1 MPNPT
6 GLWVFIGSLLYVANG
21 IAGVVF
27 KTGDDPIEIQDNSGS
42 VNDCQFIS
50 ISIDRLI
57 HDACVSVTAPHN
69 FIGDLRFDSKHPN
82 DGTIVTLLN
91 RPGYPSSPFCAG
103 CPPKTI
109 SFYGLCVPATSSLA
123 MPRAC
128 CL

>member
-57 HDACVSVTAPHN
+57 HDACVSVTAPHS
-69 FIGDLRFDSKHPN
+69 FIGDLRFMVFVCRRLS
-82 DGTIVTLLN
+82 VW
-91 RPGYPSSPFCAG
+91 RCRERVFCNAAYG
-103 CPPKTI
+103 C
-109 SFYGLCVPATSSLA
+109 
-123 MPRAC
+123 
-128 CL
+128 